1 MSVDS
6 TAYFCMEYGLDPDF
20 RIYAGGLGILAG
32 DVLKAA
38 YERGDDLVGIG
49 LLWTEGYP
57 EQVVENGKIVDKFQH
72 HNYEFLE
79 DTGVSY
85 SVKINGEDVK
95 CKVYRTDDFENNTLY
110 LIDTSVEGNSE
121 ELQKLTSRLYPE
133 DRKEKILQQLLLGKA
148 GVELLS
154 RIDFEADILHL
165 NEADS
170 AFAAVELLRRKLES
184 CKSFEEAVEKT
195 KKKVRFTTHTPVKA
209 GNPTYSYEFL
219 EENKVFDDI
228 SDEKLKTLGGGPL
241 NLTLLGLRL
250 AGKANAVS
258 ERHKKTADGMWSD
271 YGKIPEILPL
281 TNGVH
286 LKTWQSKKIR
296 GTKSTKELWRMHQ
309 LEKERLLESVDPDLN
324 PQKLLIGFAKRFPEY
339 KRPTLFF
346 RDEERAGEILEDV
359 SIVFSGKAHPA
370 NYRGKEAISQLVKY
384 SNKFDSVSWIED
396 YEMDDAVKLVKGCDV
411 WLSCPV
417 PPMEACSTSVMKAA
431 SNGLLNLSTLDG
443 WWWEA
448 CEHGKNGWQYGD
460 GEIKDGREEQD
471 RHDASALYE
480 VLEEEVI
487 PTYYTDRDR
496 WKEMMEKAI
505 ETVREK
511 YSAKKMLERYDKNLW
526 R

>member
-1 MSVDS
+1 MSRGI
-6 TAYFCMEYGLDPDF
+6 AYFCMEYGVDSALDT
-20 RIYAGGLGILAG
+20 YAGGLGILAG

-38 YERGDDLVGIG
+38 YERGDDLIGIG
-49 LLWTEGYP
+49 LLWTEGYL
-57 EQVVENGKIVDKFQH
+57 EQVIEDSYPVDKFQH

-79 DTGVSY
+79 DIGISY

-95 CKVYRTDDFENNTLY
+95 CKVYRTDDFENNSLY
-110 LIDTSVEGNSE
+110 LIDTSVQENSDK
-121 ELQKLTSRLYPE
+121 LQELTSKLYPE
-133 DRKEKILQQLLLGKA
+133 DRKTKVLQQLLLGKA

-170 AFAAVELLRRKLES
+170 AFAAVEFLRRRLEKG
-184 CKSFEEAVEKT
+184 KSFEEAVEKT
-195 KKKVRFTTHTPVKA
+195 KEKVRFTTHTPVKA

-219 EENKVFDDI
+219 GDNSVFDDI
-228 SDEKLKTLGGGPL
+228 PDEKLKTLGGNPL

-258 ERHKKTADGMWSD
+258 KRHKKTAEEMWSD
-271 YGKIPEILPL
+271 YGKIPEILAL

-296 GTKSTKELWRMHQ
+296 DAKSTKELWKMHQ
-309 LEKERLLESVDPDLN
+309 LEKERLLESMDPDLN
-324 PQKLLIGFAKRFPEY
+324 PQKLLIGFAKRLPEY
-339 KRPTLFF
+339 KRATLFF
-346 RDEERAGEILEDV
+346 RDEERAGEILDDV
-359 SIVFSGKAHPA
+359 NIVFSGKAHPA
-370 NYRGKEAISQLVKY
+370 NHRGKEAISQLVNY
-384 SNKFDSVSWIED
+384 SEKFDSVSWIED

-417 PPMEACSTSVMKAA
+417 PPKEACSTSVMKAA
-431 SNGLLNLSTLDG
+431 SNGVLNLSVLDG

-460 GEIKDGREEQD
+460 GEIKDGREDQD

-480 VLEEEVI
+480 VLEREVI

-496 WKEMMEKAI
+496 WKEMMKKAI
-505 ETVREK
+505 ETVKEK
-511 YSAKKMLERYDKNLW
+511 YSTKKMLGRYHKNLW
-526 R
+526 